1 MKSEK
6 RTILGWT
13 LYDWANSAFATTI
26 MAAVLPSYYS
36 RVAAANIT
44 PSLASSFWGYTNT
57 IAMLII
63 ALSAPIL
70 GAIADYKSA
79 KKKFLGYFAALGIIG
94 TALLATI
101 KSGEWMLASLFYII
115 GRIGFASANIFYD
128 SLLPHIAP
136 PEKRDQVSTL
146 GFATGYLGGG
156 LLLAINLGMISFPH
170 LFLLHNAEAGA
181 RYSFLT
187 VAVWWALFS
196 IPLFLWVSEPLSSF
210 NKTGQINPIIVGYR
224 RIKDTITHIRKYRH
238 AARFLLA
245 FWFYNDGIGTIIV
258 MAVIFGVEI
267 GIGQNHLIG
276 AILAVQFIGIP
287 FSIAFGY
294 LAKRIGTKQS
304 ILLGLGVY
312 FGIAVGGY
320 FLQNALHFWILAFA
334 VASVQGGTQALSR
347 SLYSNL
353 IPASRSAEFF
363 GFYDISQK
371 FSGIFG
377 PAIFGM
383 VSQLTGNSRLGI
395 AALIIFFIAGG
406 AILIGVDVKEGKKIA
421 IESDPKR
428 QNRFSNDNR
437 IPK

>member
-1 MKSEK
+1 MTGEK

-26 MAAVLPSYYS
+26 MAAILPTYYS
-36 RVAAANIT
+36 KVAAANIT

-63 ALSAPIL
+63 AFSAPIL

-79 KKKFLGYFAALGIIG
+79 KKKFLAYFAALGIMG

-101 KSGEWMLASLFYII
+101 KSGELLLASLFYII

-128 SLLPHIAP
+128 SLLPHIAA
-136 PEKRDQVSTL
+136 PERRDQVSTL
-146 GFATGYLGGG
+146 GYAIGYLGGG
-156 LLLAINLGMISFPH
+156 LLLAVNLGMISFPH
-170 LFLLHNAEAGA
+170 WFLLENAEIGA

-187 VAVWWALFS
+187 VATWWAVFS
-196 IPLFLWVSEPLSSF
+196 IPLFLWVPEPASSF
-210 NKTGQINPIIVGYR
+210 KKTAQINPIVAGYR
-224 RIKDTITHIRKYRH
+224 RIKETITHIRKYRH

-267 GIGQNHLIG
+267 GISQQNLIA

-287 FSIAFGY
+287 FSVAFGY
-294 LAKRIGTKQS
+294 LSRRIGTKQA
-304 ILLGLGVY
+304 IMLGLGVY
-312 FGIAVGGY
+312 CCITVGAY
-320 FLQNALHFWILAFA
+320 FLQSALHFWILAFA

-353 IPASRSAEFF
+353 IPSTRSAEFF

-377 PAIFGM
+377 PAIFGII
-383 VSQLTGNSRLGI
+383 SQLTGNSRLGI
-395 AALIIFFIAGG
+395 AALIIFFIVGG
-406 AILIGVDVKEGKKIA
+406 GILIRVDVEEGKKIA
-421 IESDPKR
+421 TESGSDK
-428 QNRFSNDNR
+428 
-437 IPK
+437 

>member
-1 MKSEK
+1 MTGEK

-26 MAAVLPSYYS
+26 MAAILPTYYS
-36 RVAAANIT
+36 KVAAANIT
-44 PSLASSFWGYTNT
+44 PALASSFWGYTNT

-63 ALSAPIL
+63 AVSAPIL

-79 KKKFLGYFAALGIIG
+79 KKKFLAYFAALGIIG
-94 TALLATI
+94 TALLATV
-101 KSGEWMLASLFYII
+101 KSGQWMLASLFYII

-128 SLLPHIAP
+128 SLLPHVAP

-146 GFATGYLGGG
+146 GYAIGYLGGG
-156 LLLAINLGMISFPH
+156 LLLAVNLGMISFPH
-170 LFLLHNAEAGA
+170 WFLLENAETGA

-187 VAVWWALFS
+187 VAAWWAVFS
-196 IPLFLWVSEPLSSF
+196 LPLFFWVPEPASSF
-210 NKTGQINPIIVGYR
+210 RETGTINPVVVGYR
-224 RIKDTITHIRKYRH
+224 RIKETITHIRKYRQ

-245 FWFYNDGIGTIIV
+245 FWFYNDGIGTIII

-267 GIGQNHLIG
+267 GIGQQHLIA

-287 FSIAFGY
+287 FSVAFGY
-294 LAKRIGTKQS
+294 LARRIGTKQA

-312 FGIAVGGY
+312 FCITVGAY
-320 FLQNALHFWILAFA
+320 FLQSALHFWILAFA

-353 IPASRSAEFF
+353 IPSARSAEFF
-363 GFYDISQK
+363 GFFDISQK

-377 PAIFGM
+377 PAIFGII
-383 VSQLTGNSRLGI
+383 SQLTGNSRLGI
-395 AALIIFFIAGG
+395 TALIIFFIVGG
-406 AILIGVDVKEGKKIA
+406 IILTRVDVEEGKKIA
-421 IESDPKR
+421 IGSG
-428 QNRFSNDNR
+428 SSG
-437 IPK
+437 